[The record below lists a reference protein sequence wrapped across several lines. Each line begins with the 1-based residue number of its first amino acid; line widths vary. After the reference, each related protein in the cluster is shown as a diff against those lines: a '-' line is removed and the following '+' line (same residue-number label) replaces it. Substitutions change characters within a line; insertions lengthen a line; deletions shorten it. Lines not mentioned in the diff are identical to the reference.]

1 MVQSISK
8 KATGGLKFGCAH
20 VAVVLFLSLFCLVG
34 IGIGTFL
41 SFLPINRVIQSRSW
55 RAASCEVLS
64 SRVVRNDDTFRP
76 DIQYRYH
83 VDDRPYTGTRYN
95 FTPGSDNTSNY
106 QAVVDRYPPGRQ
118 FECYVNPADPT
129 QAVISRE
136 LTFGYFFGLI
146 FFVFFAVIPGGFIVV
161 WFRVAKH
168 LREKQTLAGTPAA
181 GGTAAAAFGSRVG
194 AAETSGSGPIE
205 LKPQASPLGKLIGAI
220 LICLFWNGIVGV
232 FTYFEVTGVNNGQGW
247 SWFLALF
254 LLIFQ
259 IVGLGLLVNVPYQML
274 ALANP
279 RPTIT
284 LSRASVPVGGSVT
297 LEWHLSGAA
306 HRVSSL
312 SLTLEGREEAR
323 YRRGTDTRTD
333 TNVFHRETLTEV
345 GDSMGVARGTT
356 SIRIPADTMHTFTAD
371 NNKIIWMIKMKGVI
385 NRWPDIDDA
394 FELTVGP
401 R

>member
-1 MVQSISK
+1 MVESISK
-8 KATGGLKFGCAH
+8 KATSSLNFGCAH
-20 VAVVLFLSLFCLVG
+20 AAVVLFLSVFCLVG
-34 IGIGTFL
+34 IGIGTYL
-41 SFLPINRVIQSRSW
+41 SFLPINRAIQSRSW

-76 DIQYRYH
+76 DIQYRYF

-95 FTPGSDNTSNY
+95 FTPGSDNISDY
-106 QAVVDRYPPGRQ
+106 QAVVARYPPGRQ
-118 FECYVNPADPT
+118 FECYVDPADPT

-146 FFVFFAVIPGGFIVV
+146 FFIFFTGIPAGLMVV
-161 WFRVAKH
+161 WFRVARH
-168 LREKQTLAGTPAA
+168 MRQKQTLP
-181 GGTAAAAFGSRVG
+181 AAAAYGSQVG
-194 AAETSGSGPIE
+194 AAEMGMSGPIE
-205 LKPQASPLGKLIGAI
+205 LKPQASPLGKLIAAI
-220 LICLFWNGIVGV
+220 LICLFWNGIVGL
-232 FTYFEVTGVNNGQGW
+232 FTYFEVTGFMSGQGW

-259 IVGLGLLVNVPYQML
+259 VVGIGLLVNVPYQML

-297 LEWHLSGAA
+297 LEWQLSGAA

-312 SLTLEGREEAR
+312 TLTLEGREEAR

-356 SIRIPADTMHTFTAD
+356 SIRIPADTMHTFKAD

>member
-1 MVQSISK
+1 MVESISK
-8 KATGGLKFGCAH
+8 KATGGLKLGCAH
-20 VAVVLFLSLFCLVG
+20 AGVVLFLSLFCLVG
-34 IGIGTFL
+34 IGIGTYL
-41 SFLPINRVIQSRSW
+41 SFLPISRVIQSRSW

-95 FTPGSDNTSNY
+95 FTPGSDNISDY
-106 QAVVDRYPPGRQ
+106 RAVVARYPPGRQ
-118 FECYVNPADPT
+118 FECYVDPADPT

-146 FFVFFAVIPGGFIVV
+146 FFIFFTVIPAGLLIV
-161 WFRVAKH
+161 WFRVANH
-168 LREKQTLAGTPAA
+168 LRDKRPLP
-181 GGTAAAAFGSRVG
+181 AAAAYGSAAG
-194 AAETSGSGPIE
+194 APEMGRSGPIE

-220 LICLFWNGIVGV
+220 LICLFWNGIVGL
-232 FTYFEVTGVNNGQGW
+232 FTYFEVTGFMSGQGW

-259 IVGLGLLVNVPYQML
+259 AVGLGLLVNVPYQML

-284 LSRASVPVGGSVT
+284 LSRESVPVGGTVT
-297 LEWHLSGAA
+297 LEWQLSGAA
-306 HRVSSL
+306 HRVRSL

-333 TNVFHRETLTEV
+333 TNVFHRETLAEA
-345 GDSMGVARGTT
+345 GDSMGIARGTT
-356 SIRIPADTMHTFTAD
+356 SIRIPADTMHTFLAD
-371 NNKIIWMIKMKGVI
+371 NNKVTWTIKMKGVI
-385 NRWPDIDDA
+385 NRWPDIDDS
-394 FELTVGP
+394 FDLTVAP